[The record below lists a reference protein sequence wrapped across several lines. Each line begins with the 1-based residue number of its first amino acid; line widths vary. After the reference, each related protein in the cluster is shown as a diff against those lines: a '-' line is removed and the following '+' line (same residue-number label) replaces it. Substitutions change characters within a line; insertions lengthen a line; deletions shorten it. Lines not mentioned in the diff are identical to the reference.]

1 MQETNQSINLKMEQ
15 STPQITTQEIQEW
28 ENKFKESVSPLV
40 KFTPTGQDSNSM
52 RFYNGESGVDATW
65 SGIIILGN
73 DDYVKWNF
81 TIQNEPFIES
91 KLNLTQE
98 NFNIFSNL
106 YNFYNEW
113 KQEWS
118 KQISMPDN
126 AMNSNDQD
134 KLPLKENKRTK
145 ANIITEHSQRMRIL
159 AGLR

>member
-1 MQETNQSINLKMEQ
+1 MEQ
-15 STPQITTQEIQEW
+15 QTPQITTQEIQDW

-40 KFTPTGQDSNSM
+40 KFTPTEQGTNSM
-52 RFYNGESGVDATW
+52 KFYNGESGIDATW

-81 TIQNEPFIES
+81 SIQNEPFIES

-113 KQEWS
+113 KDEWS
-118 KQISMPDN
+118 KQITMPDN
-126 AMNSNDQD
+126 AMPSNVQTN
-134 KLPLKENKRTK
+134 LPLKENKRTK
-145 ANIITEHSQRMRIL
+145 TFIIKEHSQRMKIL

>member
-1 MQETNQSINLKMEQ
+1 MEQQ
-15 STPQITTQEIQEW
+15 STPQITTQEVQEW
-28 ENKFKESVSPLV
+28 ENKFKNSVSPLV
-40 KFTPTGQDSNSM
+40 KFTPTDQGAASM
-52 RFYNGESGVDATW
+52 KFYNGESGIDATW

-81 TIQNEPFIES
+81 SIQNEPFIDS

-113 KQEWS
+113 KLEWS
-118 KQISMPDN
+118 KQITMPADATTSSDN
-126 AMNSNDQD
+126 T
-134 KLPLKENKRTK
+134 KIPLKENKRTK
-145 ANIITEHSQRMRIL
+145 ANIISEHSQRMRIL